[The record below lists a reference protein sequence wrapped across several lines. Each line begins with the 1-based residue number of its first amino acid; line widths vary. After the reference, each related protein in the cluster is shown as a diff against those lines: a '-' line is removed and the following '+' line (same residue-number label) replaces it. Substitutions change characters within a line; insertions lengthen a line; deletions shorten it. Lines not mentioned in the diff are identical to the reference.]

1 MTGIKDSIMITAVY
15 PGSFDPVT
23 LGHLDIIKRG
33 AECFDNLVIG
43 VLNNSEKKSP
53 LFTLEERVIMLK
65 EVTSDMPNVSVECF
79 DGLLVDF
86 VRSKGSNIIIRGLRA
101 MADFNIELQMAQTNR
116 AVAPDID
123 TLFFSTS
130 TQYSAI
136 SSSIVKEYA
145 SYGVSVKDFVPATIL
160 HRIEAKYNKV

>member
-1 MTGIKDSIMITAVY
+1 MITAVY

-33 AECFDNLVIG
+33 AECFDKLVIG
-43 VLNNSEKKSP
+43 VLNNSEKKTP

-65 EVTSDMPNVSVECF
+65 EVTEDMPNVSVECF

-86 VRSKGSNIIIRGLRA
+86 VRKKDTNIIIRGLRA

-136 SSSIVKEYA
+136 SSSVVKEYA
-145 SYGVSVKDFVPATIL
+145 SYGVSVKDFVPATVL
-160 HRIEAKYNKV
+160 RRIEAKYNKV

>member
-1 MTGIKDSIMITAVY
+1 MVRVVY

-23 LGHLDIIKRG
+23 LGHLDIIKR
-33 AECFDNLVIG
+33 ASAAFDEVIIG

-65 EVTSDMPNVSVECF
+65 EVTSDLPNVIVECVG
-79 DGLLVDF
+79 GLLVDF
-86 VRSKGSNIIIRGLRA
+86 VKAKGSNIIVRGVRA

-116 AVAPDID
+116 AVANDID
-123 TLFFSTS
+123 TVFFSTS

-136 SSSIVKEYA
+136 SSSVVKEYA
-145 SYGVSVKDFVPATIL
+145 SYGVSVKDFVPAKVL
-160 HRIEAKYNKV
+160 PKIEEKYKKL